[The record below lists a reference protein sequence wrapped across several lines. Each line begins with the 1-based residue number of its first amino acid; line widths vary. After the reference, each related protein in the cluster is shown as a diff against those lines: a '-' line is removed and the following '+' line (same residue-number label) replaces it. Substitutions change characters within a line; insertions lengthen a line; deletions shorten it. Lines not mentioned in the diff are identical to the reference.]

1 MFVGIVGSP
10 AAHADTSNL
19 HVGGNGLYIDVDG
32 ANGSGVNTNYGQ
44 TATVGDFQDVTLTGQ
59 PAITSAEILPFTVV
73 DATGTDAGWKVTITV
88 GDFSTGAP
96 NNYAVPSDLD
106 MSAPE
111 VIGTDG
117 QTITNDGTAWTIQG
131 GTGGAF
137 KTGLKTISA
146 PTGGDTS
153 SMGTFVISPQPLRLA
168 IPTDTYAGDYTST
181 TSVVLASAP

>member
-1 MFVGIVGSP
+1 MFVGIVGST

-19 HVGGNGLYIDVDG
+19 NVNGNGLYVDVNA

-59 PAITSAEILPFTVV
+59 PALTSAEILPFTVV
-73 DATGTDAGWKVTITV
+73 DATGTDAGWKVTVTV
-88 GDFSTGAP
+88 ADFATAGP
-96 NNYAVPSDLD
+96 TVHTVPSDID

-131 GTGGAF
+131 GTGNAF
-137 KTGLKTISA
+137 VAGVKTISA
-146 PTGGDTS
+146 PTADTS
-153 SMGTFVISPQPLRLA
+153 SMGTFVISPQPLRLH
-168 IPTDTYAGDYTST
+168 IPTDTFAGAYTST